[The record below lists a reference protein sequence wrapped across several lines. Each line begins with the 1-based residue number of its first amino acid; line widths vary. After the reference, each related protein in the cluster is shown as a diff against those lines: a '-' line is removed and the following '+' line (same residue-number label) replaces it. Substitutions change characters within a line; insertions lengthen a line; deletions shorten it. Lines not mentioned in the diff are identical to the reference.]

1 MRQAMALQHG
11 NILPLKGDSRLYIM
25 EDGATAAVI
34 SDDAHESTLRRWRE
48 WVAERD
54 AAARVRQLIDETRG
68 AVVSGS
74 LLNEHRWRDAVNDA
88 RAKYN
93 RHRQAHGTRFPMS
106 LQQFES
112 ASRKRAPD
120 DWTPGLYQQYLTHEN
135 PAERLAHFFGMS
147 IEEVEA
153 TKREGESAYPEWTF
167 LSRVVTMFVKAS
179 RLGARACIELT
190 LNVIDGLLNST
201 CDQQFSKTK
210 ISPGAMSHRFS
221 AFSIDVGELEA
232 LTRFVAQ
239 QTQGGDDGQA
249 QHKIM
254 DALEVIWHIPVPN
267 VVRDWLRFDPRDTVQ
282 HMLSR

>member
-1 MRQAMALQHG
+1 MRQVQALQQHG
-11 NILPLKGDSRLYIM
+11 NILKGDDRLYSM
-25 EDGATAAVI
+25 EDGATADMI
-34 SDDAHESTLRRWRE
+34 SDDTHESTLQRWRE
-48 WVAERD
+48 WVAARD
-54 AAARVRQLIDETRG
+54 EAARVRQLIDETRD
-68 AVVSGS
+68 AVASGS
-74 LLNEHRWRDAVNDA
+74 LLNEHRWRDAANDA

-93 RHRQAHGTRFPMS
+93 RLRQAHATRFPLS
-106 LQQFES
+106 LQEFES

-120 DWTPGLYQQYLTHEN
+120 SWTPGVYQQYLTHAN
-135 PAERLAHFFGMS
+135 PAERLAHSFDMS
-147 IEEVEA
+147 IAEVEA

-167 LSRVVTMFVKAS
+167 LARVVTMFVKKS
-179 RLGARACIELT
+179 QQNARACIELT
-190 LNVIDGLLNST
+190 LTIIDRLLNST
-201 CDQQFSKTK
+201 CDQQFAKAK
-210 ISPGAMSHRFS
+210 ISPDSTSHLFS
-221 AFSIDVGELEA
+221 AFSIDLGELEA